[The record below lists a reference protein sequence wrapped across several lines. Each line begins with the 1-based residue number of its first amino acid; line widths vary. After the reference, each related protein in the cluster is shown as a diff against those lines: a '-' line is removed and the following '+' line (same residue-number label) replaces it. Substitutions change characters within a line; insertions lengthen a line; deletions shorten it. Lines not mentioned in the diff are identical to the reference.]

1 MIKLEDLQPGMRVL
15 LKSNPVS
22 SPYLCWVGSMDSTK
36 GCVVTVSEVYSWYFS
51 IEENIFSYSA
61 EWVESIVDD
70 IHETPNF
77 NISISSII

>member
-1 MIKLEDLQPGMRVL
+1 MKVL
-15 LKSNPVS
+15 LVNNPVS
-22 SPYLCWVGSMDSTK
+22 TTPLCWVGSMDSTK
-36 GCVVTVSEVYSWYFS
+36 GCVVTISEVHAWYFL